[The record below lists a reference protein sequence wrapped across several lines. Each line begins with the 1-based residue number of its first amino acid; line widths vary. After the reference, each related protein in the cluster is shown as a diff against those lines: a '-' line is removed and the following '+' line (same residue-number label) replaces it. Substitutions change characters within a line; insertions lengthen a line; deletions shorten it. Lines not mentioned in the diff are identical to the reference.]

1 MQGCVKGLL
10 PPSAAEHSFVRH
22 VIFTISLREIV
33 KMTCLTK
40 YNLARS
46 AEKILFT
53 QHQRLFPRV
62 SRYSSARSAVKKPF
76 YTPPDF

>member
-1 MQGCVKGLL
+1 MQGCVKSLL
-10 PPSAAEHSFVRH
+10 PPSAAEHFFVRH
-22 VIFTISLREIV
+22 VIFTISLCEIV

-53 QHQRLFPRV
+53 QPR
-62 SRYSSARSAVKKPF
+62 
-76 YTPPDF
+76 TPNKILRGEAADTFG